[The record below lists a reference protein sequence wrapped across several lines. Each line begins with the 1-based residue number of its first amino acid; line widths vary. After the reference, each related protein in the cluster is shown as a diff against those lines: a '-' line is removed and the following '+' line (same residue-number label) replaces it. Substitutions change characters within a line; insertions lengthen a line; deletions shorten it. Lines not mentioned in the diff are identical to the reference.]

1 MRVEGARALV
11 TGAASGLGREAA
23 RELAGRGARVALL
36 DRDREAG
43 EALAAELG
51 AASAF
56 FALDLT
62 DDAAVEAACGEAVEF
77 LGGLDACLNVA
88 GVYRA
93 AAVVSRS
100 GKLYPMDEFRQVIE
114 TNLVGTFNVIRHAA
128 AAMSDGP
135 GPHQEEQGVIVN
147 VGSITA
153 MEGGPGQAA
162 YSASKAGVVGL
173 TLPLAREL
181 GPRGI
186 RVVAVC
192 PGIMATP
199 ILPAGAESEID
210 SMIAGQPFPRRL
222 GTPEDF
228 ALTAV
233 QLIENEFVNGE
244 ILRLDGGLRLA
255 A

>member
-1 MRVEGARALV
+1 MQIEGSRALV

-23 RELAGRGARVALL
+23 RALSAGGARVALL

-43 EALAAELG
+43 AALAVELG
-51 AASAF
+51 HDSAF
-56 FALDLT
+56 FAMDVA
-62 DDAAVEAACGEAVEF
+62 DDDAVEAAVAGAVEF

-88 GVYRA
+88 GVYAA

-100 GKLYPMDEFRQVIE
+100 GRLFPLDEFRRVIE
-114 TNLVGTFNVIRHAA
+114 INLVGTFNVIRHAA

-135 GPHQEEQGVIVN
+135 GPHEDEQGVIVN

-153 MEGGPGQAA
+153 MEGGAGQAA

-181 GPRGI
+181 GSRGI
-186 RVVAVC
+186 RVVAIC

-199 ILPAGAESEID
+199 ILPSGAESEID
-210 SMIAGQPFPRRL
+210 SIIAGQPFPRRL
-222 GTPEDF
+222 GTPTDF
-228 ALTAV
+228 ALTAL

-244 ILRLDGGLRLA
+244 VVRLDGALRLA
-255 A
+255 

>member
-1 MRVEGARALV
+1 MQVAGSRALV

-23 RELAGRGARVALL
+23 RALSAGGARVALL

-43 EALAAELG
+43 AALAAEIG
-51 AASAF
+51 SGGAF
-56 FALDLT
+56 FAMDVA
-62 DDAAVEAACGEAVEF
+62 DDAAVEVAIAGAVDF

-88 GVYRA
+88 GVYGA

-100 GKLYPMDEFRQVIE
+100 GKLYPLDEFRRVIE
-114 TNLVGTFNVIRHAA
+114 INLVGTFNVIRRAV

-135 GPHQEEQGVIVN
+135 GPHEEEQGVIVN

-153 MEGGPGQAA
+153 MEGGSGQAA

-186 RVVAVC
+186 RVVAIC

-199 ILPAGAESEID
+199 ILPFGAESEID
-210 SMIAGQPFPRRL
+210 SMISGQPFPRRL
-222 GTPEDF
+222 GTPADF

-233 QLIENEFVNGE
+233 QLIENEFINGE
-244 ILRLDGGLRLA
+244 VVRLDGALRLA
-255 A
+255 S